1 MSEFPNI
8 RRAHRTL
15 AALNPSL
22 HLALFYDP
30 NPNPL
35 TLTLT
40 LTLTLALAPSLA
52 IALTLTL
59 TKTRTLKSP
68 NAERTQALF
77 YDPLHVQTA
86 AEYAADRADERGC

>member
-1 MSEFPNI
+1 MRQIPISPIDLPHIYPISTPYLPCISSISPLYLPRTSPNQVSEFPNI

-30 NPNPL
+30 
-35 TLTLT
+35 
-40 LTLTLALAPSLA
+40 
-52 IALTLTL
+52 
-59 TKTRTLKSP
+59 
-68 NAERTQALF
+68 
-77 YDPLHVQTA
+77 LHVQTA